1 MNSAVAWTVGSFL
14 GGRILE
20 RVVAGA
26 LGSASGRRLMQRWDK
41 RELTPFEHRML
52 AQQWAGGIAKAVIA
66 TGPIVAAVM
75 SLRSSV
81 DSGGAAAS
89 EDKPFDWARAIS
101 RTAELL
107 LALGAILKVI
117 GDYLEHR
124 EAIEAEHED

>member
-1 MNSAVAWTVGSFL
+1 
-14 GGRILE
+14 
-20 RVVAGA
+20 
-26 LGSASGRRLMQRWDK
+26 MQRWDK

-66 TGPIVAAVM
+66 AGPIVAAVM

-81 DSGGAAAS
+81 DSGDAAAS

-107 LALGAILKVI
+107 LAVGAILKVI

-124 EAIEAEHED
+124 EVVEAEHED

>member
-1 MNSAVAWTVGSFL
+1 MNNAVVWTVGSFL
-14 GGRILE
+14 GGRVLE
-20 RVVAGA
+20 RVVATA
-26 LGSASGRRLMQRWDK
+26 LGSTGGRRLMQRWDK

-52 AQQWAGGIAKAVIA
+52 AQQWASGIAKAVIA
-66 TGPIVAAVM
+66 AGPIVAAVM

-89 EDKPFDWARAIS
+89 QDKPFDWARAIS

-124 EAIEAEHED
+124 EAVEAEHED